1 MPPLMPDDRK
11 GALMKAR
18 LLAGA
23 FLILIGLVSFYLG
36 ILFFIAGMGEL
47 TRYATG
53 GFLTGAGI
61 TCVIAGVKALFA
73 GARGLP
79 RAVKKDMLNRAHALR
94 GLCEEKDLT
103 GHSANPAIARAQ
115 IESFLS
121 EGFAKK
127 IRAGDRTLLIFPE
140 FYPGYAQKICAS
152 CRAAYPAVKEITQC
166 PSCGRELI
174 TGAGK
179 SSASGNGSPKPVRSA
194 ISKKR

>member
-1 MPPLMPDDRK
+1 MPLLMPDDRK
-11 GALMKAR
+11 GTLVKAR
-18 LLAGA
+18 LFAGA
-23 FLILIGLVSFYLG
+23 FLILIGLASFYLG

-47 TRYATG
+47 MRYATG

-103 GHSANPAIARAQ
+103 GHSANPPLAQ
-115 IESFLS
+115 AMIESFLS

-140 FYPGYAQKICAS
+140 FYPGYAQRICAS

-174 TGAGK
+174 AGAGK
-179 SSASGNGSPKPVRSA
+179 PPASGNGSPKPVRSA
-194 ISKKR
+194 TSKKR